1 MRLAKEAAVLRPL
14 GSRNPDSVLAALEGE
29 LLAAARDMGLG
40 PMGARG
46 INAVIGLHIAVAVT
60 HTAALPVAV
69 NAQCM
74 VGRRWKAMLKGDG
87 SAEYTGIFT

>member
-1 MRLAKEAAVLRPL
+1 MPA
-14 GSRNPDSVLAALEGE
+14 LAALEDD
-29 LLAAARDMGLG
+29 LLRAARAMGLG

-46 INAVIGLHIAVAVT
+46 INAVMGLHAAAAVT

-74 VGRRWKAMLKGDG
+74 VGRRWKARLYGDNRV
-87 SAEYTGIFT
+87 EYSGEFS